1 MSKPHSKKAKKNRN
15 YVTEKREKK
24 DLSLPKFSRRKKV
37 WAVVF
42 CVLFCLY
49 AFLSVA
55 LVAASDWITKT
66 YEKLDFEQILFNMKM
81 PLTGVDPT
89 LISSA
94 VMTIGEP
101 AFLALLIAA
110 ILYIPLTVISGF
122 GILIT
127 KTKAVTDAETGEE
140 TTVAEPVRV
149 IRDTW
154 YLRLG
159 RCACWFIATG
169 ILCHALITADNNFK
183 IFDYLESQFN
193 ASTFIEDNYADPAK
207 TTLTFPEKKRNL
219 IYIFLES
226 TETTFTSKE
235 NGGAFDEDVIA
246 ELAAMMRDEENTHFS
261 NTDKL
266 GGAVSQVGATW
277 TMGGMFAQSSGL
289 PLKLPL
295 DYNNMLSKSDTFLS
309 YTDCLGDIL
318 QDNGYNQAV
327 LMGSNGTF
335 GGRTNYYTIHGEQT
349 IYDWNTA
356 DDDGIRGNGYYK
368 NYWGLFDKDLYA
380 YAKQILGEMSASDE
394 PFAFTML
401 TVDTHF
407 SNGYPCDY
415 CSNFTVDADGNRK
428 VSSFKF
434 FNKQYS
440 NVYSCASRQIA
451 AFVDWLK
458 EQDFYENTTI
468 VIAGDHETMDANY
481 CKNVPESYVRTPV
494 NLFINSAVDTTHVK
508 NRQFST
514 MDMFPTTLAAMGVKI
529 EGNKLGLG
537 TDLFSGDKTL
547 IEEYGLEYFESEIA
561 KKSAFYNKMLFA
573 Q

>member
-1 MSKPHSKKAKKNRN
+1 MDNRQ
-15 YVTEKREKK
+15 TEKKK
-24 DLSLPKFSRRKKV
+24 VKSRKLESKIKAPSLPLSSRKKKTV
-37 WAVVF
+37 AIVF

-49 AFLSVA
+49 AFGSVA
-55 LVAASDWITKT
+55 LLATSDWLTAT
-66 YEKLDFEQILFNMKM
+66 YDKLDFEQILFNMKM
-81 PLTGVDPT
+81 PLAGVDTT
-89 LISSA
+89 LVSSA

-101 AFLALLIAA
+101 AFLALLLAA
-110 ILYIPLTVISGF
+110 IVYVPLTIISGF
-122 GILIT
+122 GVLLT
-127 KTKAVTDAETGEE
+127 QNRTVVDEETGEE
-140 TTVAEPVRV
+140 TVVAEPKRV
-149 IRDTW
+149 IRDNI
-154 YLRLG
+154 YYRLA
-159 RCACWFIATG
+159 RCFCWLIVTG
-169 ILCHALITADNNFK
+169 ILCQAVLTADKNFK

-207 TTLTFPEKKRNL
+207 TTLTFPEEKRNL

-246 ELAAMMRDEENTHFS
+246 ELAAMMKDEENTHFS

-266 GGAVSQVGATW
+266 GGAVSTVGATW

-318 QDNGYNQAV
+318 QDNGYHQAV

-356 DDDGIRGNGYYK
+356 DDDGIRDSSYYK

-440 NVYSCASRQIA
+440 NVYSCASKQIA
-451 AFVDWLK
+451 AFVEWLK

-468 VIAGDHETMDANY
+468 IIAGDHETMDANY
-481 CKNVPESYVRTPV
+481 CKNVPEDYVRTPM
-494 NLFINSAVDTTHVK
+494 NLFINAAVDTTYVK

-514 MDMFPTTLAAMGVKI
+514 MDMFPTTLAAMGVTI
-529 EGNKLGLG
+529 EGNRLGLG
-537 TDLFSGDKTL
+537 TNLFSGEKTL

-561 KKSAFYNKMLFA
+561 KKSSFYNSMLYA
-573 Q
+573 K